1 MNTEKSTMRY
11 NAEVF
16 LRMCMYSTESLEAMT
31 DAEVQELCQY
41 EENLLF
47 SNVTEFDP
55 KEIK

>member
-1 MNTEKSTMRY
+1 MREKSTMRH

-16 LRMCMYSTESLEAMT
+16 LRMSMYSTESLEAMT
-31 DAEVQELCQY
+31 DQEIEDLYQY

>member
-1 MNTEKSTMRY
+1 MNTEKSTMRH

-31 DAEVQELCQY
+31 DAEIQELCQY

-47 SNVTEFDP
+47 SNVTEFD
-55 KEIK
+55 KKD

>member
-1 MNTEKSTMRY
+1 MNTEKSTMRH

-47 SNVTEFDP
+47 SNVTEFEP
-55 KEIK
+55 KE

>member
-1 MNTEKSTMRY
+1 MREKSTMRH

-31 DAEVQELCQY
+31 DQEIEDLYQY
-41 EENLLF
+41 EENILF